1 MEHLIFESIA
11 EQILSKSV
19 AVVDDVL
26 DHSILD
32 ELSSEA
38 LSEYRDGEFTEASIG
53 KGVAKQRV
61 SEVRGDKVFWLSKEN
76 TSLALAAY
84 WGFVD
89 GLRTYLLEF
98 FRVHLERTELH
109 FAVYPI
115 GAFYTPHLD
124 QFRDHGN
131 RVFSLVLY
139 LNKDWK
145 KGDGGELRVHND
157 DASYNDIEP
166 LHGRLVCFRSD
177 QVLHEVLEAK
187 KTRIS
192 LTGWIRRDAFTL

>member
-1 MEHLIFESIA
+1 LEHLIFKSIA

-89 GLRTYLLEF
+89 GLRTYLSEF